1 MVSVPD
7 HNIFLFFTTFFGVQ
21 LLYNA
26 VLASAA
32 QQSESAT
39 RTHILLF
46 LGFPSLLGHH
56 RAPSRVPCGTAQSH

>member
-32 QQSESAT
+32 QQSE
-39 RTHILLF
+39 
-46 LGFPSLLGHH
+46 
-56 RAPSRVPCGTAQSH
+56 

>member
-21 LLYNA
+21 LLHNA

-32 QQSESAT
+32 QQSE
-39 RTHILLF
+39 
-46 LGFPSLLGHH
+46 
-56 RAPSRVPCGTAQSH
+56 